1 MQFLPRCVSIDH
13 LRDSIFN
20 LLMIGRKLRCNGAKP
35 SCYNCTVRKFD
46 CEYVSTQ
53 RRRGPGKAPK
63 GSRSRKGRLEHSG
76 SSSYIGDRQPTM
88 VPDYEVSPDLRPYI
102 SILTFEFQPPDSS
115 PQFPSERH
123 EPLMRRPGSR
133 SRTSRSRETSSAE
146 DRSDAKDI
154 HSNQSG
160 S

>member
-1 MQFLPRCVSIDH
+1 MLT
-13 LRDSIFN
+13 LT
-20 LLMIGRKLRCNGAKP
+20 GRKLRCNGAKP
-35 SCYNCTVRKFD
+35 SCYNCTVRKFE

-76 SSSYIGDRQPTM
+76 SSSNVGDRLSTM
-88 VPDYEVSPDLRPYI
+88 VPDHQAYPDLGPYMT
-102 SILTFEFQPPDSS
+102 ILSLEKFEFQPPDSS
-115 PQFPSERH
+115 PQYPSERN
-123 EPLMRRPGSR
+123 EPLMRRQGSR
-133 SRTSRSRETSSAE
+133 SRTSRSSSAE

-154 HSNQSG
+154 HRNQSG

>member
-1 MQFLPRCVSIDH
+1 MLT
-13 LRDSIFN
+13 LT
-20 LLMIGRKLRCNGAKP
+20 GRKLRCNGAKP

-46 CEYVSTQ
+46 CEYVTTQ

-76 SSSYIGDRQPTM
+76 SSSNIGDRLPPM
-88 VPDYEVSPDLRPYI
+88 APDSGVPEKYLFNVI
-102 SILTFEFQPPDSS
+102 TFESQPPDSS
-115 PQFPSERH
+115 PQYPSERH
-123 EPLMRRPGSR
+123 EPVMRRQGSR
-133 SRTSRSRETSSAE
+133 SRTSRSSSAE

-154 HSNQSG
+154 RRNQSG